1 MKKIILYILFSI
13 SLMVITIIFYFSI
26 FGIKT
31 KNLNNQIKNV
41 VNKFDKNLFLELDEV
56 QLNLNLIKLKIDAKT
71 INSKIIYKNENIDI
85 ERIKTSIS
93 LKSFAKRKFAIEN
106 LDISTK
112 ATNLENIV
120 SLIRIIKNSPEIYIL
135 QNKIKNGYLVA
146 DLKINFDEN
155 GEIKDDFEINGYV
168 KEGQI
173 DLLGKYNLKNIDFL
187 FKFQNKSY
195 DLKDVKLSFNE
206 LDFYSGKIS
215 LLSKDNNIYV
225 EGNLENQILN
235 LKEEK
240 LSNIINIFYKNYG
253 FKDIIFS
260 SKNNFS
266 FKINNKFKIKNLI
279 FDSDIKLKSLTFE
292 NKKKGKYFLPEIK
305 DQIFLKDNNIRIKYI
320 KKNLLIKGDGDLLLQ
335 NKIDKIKYL
344 VDKKNDIYK
353 IKTTIELN
361 QNPLY
366 INFLNY
372 EKDKSSYASI
382 KLELD
387 LNKNNHIHLKIVE
400 LKENKNQ
407 ILFENIFLDK
417 DFKILKIDKIN
428 LDYMDKEKKENLIH
442 VTRNRNN
449 YNLNGK
455 VFNADRL
462 ITKFLKSNN
471 NQNYLF
477 KKNFNLNLKIGQ
489 IYLDKD
495 NSINELN
502 GSIKI
507 VDNKVES
514 ANISSVFPNNGKL
527 NFSIKSEDDKI
538 ITTLFSDNAEPLVKR
553 YDFIK
558 GYEKGTLDFY
568 SLKKNSKSTS
578 TLKIFDFKLQKLPA
592 LTKLLTL
599 ASLQGIADTLTGEG
613 IRFNELEMNFKN
625 EGNLMTI
632 DELYAIG
639 PAISILMSG
648 YIEKNKLVSLRGTL
662 VPATTINKSIG
673 AIPVLGKILVGS
685 KVGEGVF
692 GVSFK
697 IKGHPNTL
705 ETSVNPIKTLTPR
718 FITRTLEKIK
728 KN

>member
-1 MKKIILYILFSI
+1 MKKIIFYILFLI
-13 SLMVITIIFYFSI
+13 SLMIITIICYFSI

-146 DLKINFDEN
+146 DLKINFDDN

-173 DLLGKYNLKNIDFL
+173 DLLGKYNLKNINFL

-266 FKINNKFKIKNLI
+266 FKINNKFKIKDLI
-279 FDSDIKLKSLTFE
+279 FDSDIKLKSLRFE

-502 GSIKI
+502 GRIKI

-514 ANISSVFPNNGKL
+514 ANISSVFPDNGRL
-527 NFSIKSEDDKI
+527 NFSIKSEDDKK

-578 TLKIFDFKLQKLPA
+578 TLKIFNFKLQKLPA

-697 IKGHPNTL
+697 IKGPPKDL
-705 ETSVNPIKTLTPR
+705 KTSVNPIKTLTPR
-718 FITRTLEKIK
+718 FITRTLEMLK

>member
-266 FKINNKFKIKNLI
+266 FKINNKFRIKDLI
-279 FDSDIKLKSLTFE
+279 FDSDIKLKSLAFE

-372 EKDKSSYASI
+372 EKDKSSYAKI

-428 LDYMDKEKKENLIH
+428 LDYMDKEKKENLIN

>member
-1 MKKIILYILFSI
+1 M
-13 SLMVITIIFYFSI
+13 
-26 FGIKT
+26 
-31 KNLNNQIKNV
+31 
-41 VNKFDKNLFLELDEV
+41 
-56 QLNLNLIKLKIDAKT
+56 
-71 INSKIIYKNENIDI
+71 
-85 ERIKTSIS
+85 
-93 LKSFAKRKFAIEN
+93 
-106 LDISTK
+106 
-112 ATNLENIV
+112 
-120 SLIRIIKNSPEIYIL
+120 
-135 QNKIKNGYLVA
+135 
-146 DLKINFDEN
+146 
-155 GEIKDDFEINGYV
+155 
-168 KEGQI
+168 
-173 DLLGKYNLKNIDFL
+173 
-187 FKFQNKSY
+187 
-195 DLKDVKLSFNE
+195 
-206 LDFYSGKIS
+206 
-215 LLSKDNNIYV
+215 
-225 EGNLENQILN
+225 
-235 LKEEK
+235 
-240 LSNIINIFYKNYG
+240 
-253 FKDIIFS
+253 
-260 SKNNFS
+260 
-266 FKINNKFKIKNLI
+266 
-279 FDSDIKLKSLTFE
+279 
-292 NKKKGKYFLPEIK
+292 
-305 DQIFLKDNNIRIKYI
+305 
-320 KKNLLIKGDGDLLLQ
+320 
-335 NKIDKIKYL
+335 
-344 VDKKNDIYK
+344 
-353 IKTTIELN
+353 
-361 QNPLY
+361 
-366 INFLNY
+366 NY
-372 EKDKSSYASI
+372 EKDKSSYAKI

-400 LKENKNQ
+400 LKENKNK
-407 ILFENIFLDK
+407 ILFENIFLNK

-428 LDYMDKEKKENLIH
+428 LDYMDKEKKENLIN

-495 NSINELN
+495 NSINDLN

-507 VDNKVES
+507 VDNKVVS
-514 ANISSVFPNNGKL
+514 ANISSVFPDNGRL
-527 NFSIKSEDDKI
+527 NFSIKSEDDKK

>member
-1 MKKIILYILFSI
+1 MKKIIFYILFLI
-13 SLMVITIIFYFSI
+13 SLMVITIICYFSI

-31 KNLNNQIKNV
+31 NNLNNQIKNV

-266 FKINNKFKIKNLI
+266 FKINNKFKIKDLI
-279 FDSDIKLKSLTFE
+279 FDSDIKLKSLAFE

-372 EKDKSSYASI
+372 EKDKSSYAKI

-455 VFNADRL
+455 VFNANRL

-489 IYLDKD
+489 IYLDKN

-502 GSIKI
+502 GRIKI

-514 ANISSVFPNNGKL
+514 ANISSVFPDNGRL
-527 NFSIKSEDDKI
+527 NFSIKSEDDKK

-673 AIPVLGKILVGS
+673 SIPVLGKILVGS

>member
-1 MKKIILYILFSI
+1 MKKIIFYILFLI
-13 SLMVITIIFYFSI
+13 SLMIITIICYFSI

-56 QLNLNLIKLKIDAKT
+56 QLNLNLTKLKIDAKT

-266 FKINNKFKIKNLI
+266 FKINNKFKIKDLI
-279 FDSDIKLKSLTFE
+279 FDSDINLKSLTFE

-320 KKNLLIKGDGDLLLQ
+320 KKNLLLKGDGDLLLQ

-361 QNPLY
+361 QNPLH

-387 LNKNNHIHLKIVE
+387 LNKNDHIHLKIVE
-400 LKENKNQ
+400 LKENKNK
-407 ILFENIFLDK
+407 ILFENIFLNK

-428 LDYMDKEKKENLIH
+428 LDYMDKEKKENLIN

-477 KKNFNLNLKIGQ
+477 KKNFDLNLKIGQ

-495 NSINELN
+495 NSINDLN

-514 ANISSVFPNNGKL
+514 ANISSVFPDNGKL
-527 NFSIKSEDDKI
+527 NFSIKSEDDKK

>member
-1 MKKIILYILFSI
+1 MKKIIFYFLFLI
-13 SLMVITIIFYFSI
+13 SLMVITIICYFSI

-85 ERIKTSIS
+85 QRIKTSIS

-168 KEGQI
+168 KEAQI

-225 EGNLENQILN
+225 DGNLENQILN
-235 LKEEK
+235 VKEEK

-266 FKINNKFKIKNLI
+266 FKINNKFKIKDLI
-279 FDSDIKLKSLTFE
+279 FNSDIKLKSLTFE

-335 NKIDKIKYL
+335 NKIDKIKYF
-344 VDKKNDIYK
+344 VDKKNDVYK
-353 IKTTIELN
+353 IKTRIELN

-372 EKDKSSYASI
+372 EKDISSYATI

-507 VDNKVES
+507 VDNKVVS
-514 ANISSVFPNNGKL
+514 ANISSVFPDNGRL
-527 NFSIKSEDDKI
+527 NFSIKSEDDKK

-578 TLKIFDFKLQKLPA
+578 TLKIFNFKLQKLPA

-705 ETSVNPIKTLTPR
+705 ETSINPIKTLTPR

>member
-112 ATNLENIV
+112 TTNLEKIV

-266 FKINNKFKIKNLI
+266 FKINNKLKIKDLI
-279 FDSDIKLKSLTFE
+279 FDSDIKLKNLTFE

-455 VFNADRL
+455 VFNANRL

-489 IYLDKD
+489 IYLDKN

-502 GSIKI
+502 GRIKI

-514 ANISSVFPNNGKL
+514 ANISSVFPDNGRL
-527 NFSIKSEDDKI
+527 NFSIKSEDDKK

-705 ETSVNPIKTLTPR
+705 ETSINPIKTLTPR

>member
-1 MKKIILYILFSI
+1 MKKIIFYILFLI
-13 SLMVITIIFYFSI
+13 SLMVITIICYFSI

-31 KNLNNQIKNV
+31 NNLNNQIKNV

-266 FKINNKFKIKNLI
+266 FKINNKFKIKDLI
-279 FDSDIKLKSLTFE
+279 FDSDIKLKSLAFE

-372 EKDKSSYASI
+372 EKDKSSYAKI

-455 VFNADRL
+455 VFNANRL

-489 IYLDKD
+489 IYLDKN

-502 GSIKI
+502 GRIKI

-514 ANISSVFPNNGKL
+514 ANISSVFPDNGRL
-527 NFSIKSEDDKI
+527 NFSIKSEDDKK

-673 AIPVLGKILVGS
+673 AIPVIGKILVGS

>member
-31 KNLNNQIKNV
+31 NNLNNQIKNV

-146 DLKINFDEN
+146 DLKINFDDN

-195 DLKDVKLSFNE
+195 ELKDVKLSFNE

-266 FKINNKFKIKNLI
+266 FKINNKFKIKDLI
-279 FDSDIKLKSLTFE
+279 FDSDIKLKSLRFE

-495 NSINELN
+495 NSINDLN

-514 ANISSVFPNNGKL
+514 ANISSVFPDNGRL
-527 NFSIKSEDDKI
+527 NFSIKSEDDKK

-578 TLKIFDFKLQKLPA
+578 TLKIFNFKLQKLPA

>member
-1 MKKIILYILFSI
+1 MKKIIFYILFLI
-13 SLMVITIIFYFSI
+13 SLMVITIICYFSI

-266 FKINNKFKIKNLI
+266 FKINNKFKIKDLI
-279 FDSDIKLKSLTFE
+279 FDSDIKLKSLRFE

-455 VFNADRL
+455 VFNANRL

-489 IYLDKD
+489 IYLDKN

-502 GSIKI
+502 GRIKI

-514 ANISSVFPNNGKL
+514 ANISSVFPDNGRL
-527 NFSIKSEDDKI
+527 NFSIKSEDDKK

>member
-1 MKKIILYILFSI
+1 MKKIIFYIL
-13 SLMVITIIFYFSI
+13 SLIFLLFITIICYFSI
-26 FGIKT
+26 FGIQT

-41 VNKFDKNLFLELDEV
+41 VNKFDKNLSLELDEV
-56 QLNLNLIKLKIDAKT
+56 QLNLNLIKLKIEAKT
-71 INSKIIYKNENIDI
+71 LNSKIFYKNENIDI
-85 ERIKTSIS
+85 EKIKTSIS

-112 ATNLENIV
+112 ATNLKNIV
-120 SLIRIIKNSPEIYIL
+120 SLIRIIKNSPEIFIL

-155 GEIKDDFEINGYV
+155 GEIKDDFKINGYV
-168 KEGQI
+168 KDGQI
-173 DLLGKYNLKNIDFL
+173 DILGEYNLNNIDFL
-187 FKFQNKSY
+187 FKFQNKTY
-195 DLKDVKLSFNE
+195 NLQDIKLSLNE
-206 LDFYSGKIS
+206 LDFYSEKIS
-215 LLSKDNNIYV
+215 LLSKDDNIYI
-225 EGNLENQILN
+225 EGNLENQIFN

-240 LSNIINIFYKNYG
+240 LSNIIGIFYKNYG
-253 FKDIIFS
+253 FKDIVFS

-266 FKINNKFKIKNLI
+266 FKINNKFKIKDLV
-279 FDSDIKLKSLTFE
+279 FDSDINLKSLTFE
-292 NKKKGKYFLPEIK
+292 NKIKGKHFLPEVK
-305 DQIFLKDNNIRIKYI
+305 DQIFLKNNNIRITY
-320 KKNLLIKGDGDLLLQ
+320 KKNFFLLKGNGDLILQ
-335 NKIDKIKYL
+335 SKTDKIEYSI
-344 VDKKNDIYK
+344 DKKNEIYK
-353 IKTTIELN
+353 IKSTIELN

-372 EKDKSSYASI
+372 EKDNLSYATI
-382 KLELD
+382 KLD
-387 LNKNNHIHLKIVE
+387 LILSKNNHIHLKVVE
-400 LKENKNQ
+400 LKENKNHVV
-407 ILFENIFLDK
+407 FENIFLDN

-428 LDYMDKEKKENLIH
+428 LDYIDKEKKENSIKI
-442 VTRNRNN
+442 TRDKNN

-462 ITKFLKSNN
+462 IAKFLKSND

-477 KKNFNLNLKIGQ
+477 KKNFNLNLKIDK

-495 NSINELN
+495 NLINELN

-507 VDNKVES
+507 VDSKVES
-514 ANISSVFPNNGKL
+514 ANISSVFPDNGKL
-527 NFSIKSEDDKI
+527 NFSIKSENDKK
-538 ITTLFSDNAEPLVKR
+538 ITTLLSENAEPLVKR

-558 GYEKGTLDFY
+558 GYEKGTLEFY

-625 EGNLMTI
+625 ENNLMII

-648 YIEKNKLVSLRGTL
+648 YVEKNKLVSLRGTL

-673 AIPVLGKILVGS
+673 SIPILGKILVGS

-697 IKGHPNTL
+697 IKGHPNSL

>member
-1 MKKIILYILFSI
+1 MKKIIFYILFLI
-13 SLMVITIIFYFSI
+13 SLMVITIICYFSI

-266 FKINNKFKIKNLI
+266 FKINNKFKIKDLI
-279 FDSDIKLKSLTFE
+279 FDSDIKLKSLRFE

-372 EKDKSSYASI
+372 EKDKSSYAKI

-455 VFNADRL
+455 VFNANRL

-507 VDNKVES
+507 VDNKVVS
-514 ANISSVFPNNGKL
+514 ANISSVFPDNGRL
-527 NFSIKSEDDKI
+527 NFSIKSEDDKK

-705 ETSVNPIKTLTPR
+705 ETSINPIKTLTPR

>member
-1 MKKIILYILFSI
+1 MKKIIFYILFLI
-13 SLMVITIIFYFSI
+13 SLMIITIICYFSI

-266 FKINNKFKIKNLI
+266 FKINNKFKIKDLI
-279 FDSDIKLKSLTFE
+279 FDSDIKLKSLRFE

-428 LDYMDKEKKENLIH
+428 LDYMDKDKKENLIN

-502 GSIKI
+502 GRIKI

-514 ANISSVFPNNGKL
+514 ANISSVFPDNGRL
-527 NFSIKSEDDKI
+527 NFSIKSEDDKK

-625 EGNLMTI
+625 DGNLMTI